1 MQEDIKRQ
9 DFVESSSE
17 WNGFEILTP
26 PQLVKRLN
34 NNSNVIASEAMHIR
48 DIVLTLNNKWHE
60 LNFHFSAKTFP
71 KEFREKIEWMN
82 AHYES
87 QLIRNLLKNIEG
99 YCEDMRSQV
108 NILERKTSE
117 RLDFLDVHHDLEENK
132 NDRN

>member
-1 MQEDIKRQ
+1 MQEN
-9 DFVESSSE
+9 SE

-26 PQLVKRLN
+26 PQLVNRLN

-48 DIVLTLNNKWHE
+48 DIVLTLNNKWQE
-60 LNFHFSAKTFP
+60 IDFHFSAKTFP

-82 AHYES
+82 SYYES
-87 QLIRNLLKNIEG
+87 QIIRNLLKNIEG

-108 NILERKTSE
+108 DILERKTSE
-117 RLDFLDVHHDLEENK
+117 RLDFLDVRHDLEENK